1 MTLDLSAFNRAV
13 ASLEKAITRA
23 VATPGDEELRDAV
36 IQRFEY
42 TYELCWKMVKR
53 RIEFD
58 AAVPSD
64 VDGMSFHALMR
75 EAAERGM
82 IRDVKAWLEYR
93 EQRNVTSHTYDAAKA
108 ASVFETARTFLH
120 DAKLLLAELKRRN
133 SD

>member
-1 MTLDLSAFNRAV
+1 MKLDLSALDRAV
-13 ASLEKAITRA
+13 ASLERAITRS
-23 VATPGDEELRDAV
+23 VATPSDEELRDAV

-42 TYELCWKMVKR
+42 TYELCWKMAKR

-82 IRDVKAWLEYR
+82 VRDVTVWLEYR

-108 ASVFETARTFLH
+108 VSVFETARTFLQ
-120 DAKLLLAELKRRN
+120 DAKSLLAELKRRN